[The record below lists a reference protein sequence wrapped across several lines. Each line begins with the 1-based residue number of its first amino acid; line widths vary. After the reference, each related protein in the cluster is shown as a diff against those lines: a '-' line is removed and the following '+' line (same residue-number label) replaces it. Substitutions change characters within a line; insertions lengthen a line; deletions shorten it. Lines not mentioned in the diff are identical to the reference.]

1 MPHDPR
7 ALAAPLAL
15 AAAALLC
22 PTVLLAQGPP
32 PRRPYRSTCGNA
44 IRWERDH
51 ARALERAEKEQKPI
65 FWYVPAALSSPMDR
79 RQELHWVQRGAI
91 YSDPAVIELLNEH
104 FVPLELS
111 FAPLLDRGD
120 DSEGGPAVV
129 EKDARRALAE
139 RYGLT
144 ARRFIEPGFA
154 LLDARGELVHVC
166 DRLSLHENRWFGR
179 RLARI
184 FAEHGKALFGERA
197 IPRLRTLGEVL
208 PPVLSGGLAAMQGGD
223 HWSAEKE
230 FAMQPEQPAALFLRG
245 ACLHVL
251 GRGDEGDAVWKKLGA
266 LRDAEPWSGKAQLE
280 LDRWGPFLLGYER
293 YRKLPEGTERGSE
306 LRTSA
311 TGAALQPREE
321 LSRPALWFLVDMPRS
336 RGLYRDSRYDFG
348 GSDSLPNVHVA
359 VSALAALALLE
370 GRELLHPEIIAP
382 VLDELRSALLDEQ
395 QLAANDEDEIVWAH
409 ACRALFFARSAEL
422 EPEHAATAK
431 AKLREIVQALASSQ
445 LDGGGWRHEYPNA
458 FTTGFVLYALQ
469 RAGAQGATFPPE
481 KLASAGEALARVRGE
496 SGSWPYGFGR
506 PPKQAISSACRAP
519 WCELGLAV
527 AERSDAKRLEQAL
540 ALAFQHHDALAAVR
554 RYDDH
559 SDEHHHG
566 GFFFWFDMLG
576 RAACATQLTGA
587 PRTRYL
593 AELEAQIASM
603 REVDGTWIDS
613 PEVGKVY
620 GTAMAL
626 ICLSLTVQ

>member
-1 MPHDPR
+1 MPR
-7 ALAAPLAL
+7 APRSLFAALALATAPLA
-15 AAAALLC
+15 C
-22 PTVLLAQGPP
+22 PEVVLAQGPP
-32 PRRPYRSTCGNA
+32 PRRPYRSTCGSA

-51 ARALERAEKEQKPI
+51 AQALERAAKEQKPI

-120 DSEGGPAVV
+120 DGEGGPAVV
-129 EKDARRALAE
+129 EKDARRSLAE

-144 ARRFIEPGFA
+144 ARRFVEPGFA
-154 LLDARGELVHVC
+154 LLDPSGELVHVC
-166 DRLSLHENRWFGR
+166 DRLSLHENRWFGE

-184 FAEHGKALFGERA
+184 FAVHGKALFGAREV
-197 IPRLRTLGEVL
+197 PRLRALAEVL
-208 PPVLSGGLAAMQGGD
+208 PPVLADGLAALQSGD
-223 HWSAEKE
+223 HRSAEKH
-230 FAMQPEQPAALFLRG
+230 FATQPEQPAALFLRG
-245 ACLHVL
+245 VCLHVL
-251 GRGDEGDAVWKKLGA
+251 GRGDEGDAVWKKLAA

-280 LDRWGPFLLGYER
+280 LDRWGPFLLGYES
-293 YRKLPEGTERGSE
+293 YRAMPKGAEHGSE

-311 TGAALQPREE
+311 TGAALEPRSA
-321 LSRPALWFLVDMPRS
+321 LLLPALEFLVDMPRS

-348 GSDSLPNVHVA
+348 GQDSLPNVYVA

-370 GRELLHPEIIAP
+370 GRELLPERIAP
-382 VLDELRSALLDEQ
+382 VLDELRSALQDEQ
-395 QLAANDEDEIVWAH
+395 QLAARDEDEIVWAH

-422 EPEHAATAK
+422 EPKHAATAK

-469 RAGAQGATFPPE
+469 RAGAHGATFPAE

-496 SGSWPYGFGR
+496 SGGWPYGFGR
-506 PPKQAISSACRAP
+506 PPKQAIGSACRAP

-527 AERSDAKRLEQAL
+527 AERSDAERLELAL
-540 ALAFQHHDALAAVR
+540 SLAFQHHAALAAVR

-576 RAACATQLTGA
+576 RAACATQLRGA

-626 ICLSLTVQ
+626 ICLSLTAQ

>member
-1 MPHDPR
+1 MLRAPR
-7 ALAAPLAL
+7 AFAAPLAL
-15 AAAALLC
+15 ATAALFC
-22 PTVLLAQGPP
+22 SADLLAQGPP
-32 PRRPYRSTCGNA
+32 PRRPYRSTCGSA

-51 ARALERAEKEQKPI
+51 ARALERARQEQKPI

-120 DSEGGPAVV
+120 DGEGAPAVV
-129 EKDARRALAE
+129 EKDARRPLAE
-139 RYGLT
+139 RYGLS

-166 DRLSLHENRWFGR
+166 DRLSVHENRWFGE

-184 FAEHGKALFGERA
+184 FAQHGPALFGEREA
-197 IPRLRTLGEVL
+197 PRLRSLAEVL
-208 PPVLSGGLAAMQGGD
+208 PAALAAGIAALQSGD
-223 HWSAEKE
+223 YAGAEKH
-230 FAMQPEQPAALFLRG
+230 FAAQPEQPAALFLRG

-251 GRGDEGDAVWKKLGA
+251 GRGAEGDALWKKLAA

-293 YRKLPEGTERGSE
+293 YRALPEGAEHGSE

-311 TGAALQPREE
+311 TGAALEPREA
-321 LSRPALWFLVDMPRS
+321 LLRPALEFLVDMPRS
-336 RGLYRDSRYDFG
+336 NGLYRDSRYDFG

-370 GRELLHPEIIAP
+370 GRELLPERIAP
-382 VLDELRSALLDEQ
+382 VLDELRRALQDEQ
-395 QLAANDEDEIVWAH
+395 QLAADDEDEIVWAH

-422 EPEHAATAK
+422 EPKHAATAK
-431 AKLREIVQALASSQ
+431 AKLREIVRALASSQ

-469 RAGAQGATFPPE
+469 RAGAQGASFPAE
-481 KLASAGEALARVRGE
+481 RLASAGEALARVRGE

-506 PPKQAISSACRAP
+506 PPKQPIGSACRAP

-527 AERSDAKRLEQAL
+527 AERSEPARLEGAL
-540 ALAFQHHDALAAVR
+540 ALAFEHHAALAAVR

-576 RAACATQLTGA
+576 RAACASQLSGA

-593 AELEAQIASM
+593 GELAAQIASM

-626 ICLSLTVQ
+626 ICLAHVPH